1 MTHNPRLVPQFLAR
15 YPSVDGYTLICV
27 LEEISR
33 RVQVSRDSLL
43 AVAVVDRRAAEY
55 LVGVCGRFGN
65 GNVGCETYSLTN

>member
-1 MTHNPRLVPQFLAR
+1 MTRFNPRLVPQFLAR

-43 AVAVVDRRAAEY
+43 ATALVDRQAAEY
-55 LVGVCGRFGN
+55 LVSVCERFD
-65 GNVGCETYSLTN
+65 S